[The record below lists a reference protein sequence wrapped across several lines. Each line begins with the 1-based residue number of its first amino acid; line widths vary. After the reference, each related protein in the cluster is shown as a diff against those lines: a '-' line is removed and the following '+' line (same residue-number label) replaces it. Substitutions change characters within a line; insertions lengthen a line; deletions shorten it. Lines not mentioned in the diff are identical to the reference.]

1 MKKNIIFKSLF
12 VFSLLIIFA
21 ACSEDD
27 SNPSNPQTPE
37 TAGTYQ
43 GTNSLDTTM
52 TITVSGIS
60 GKAFVTSYSINYK
73 SNSGG
78 TSIKGNVGESDSDG
92 LAEVVNNSF
101 EISLGAEADEKLT
114 GTISSSTM
122 TGNFKIPSGAFSS
135 AITGTY
141 SISK

>member
-52 TITVSGIS
+52 TITVSGID
-60 GKAFVTSYSINYK
+60 GKPFVTSYSINYK
-73 SNSGG
+73 SSSGG

-92 LAEVVNNSF
+92 LAAVLNNSF
-101 EISLGAEADEKLT
+101 EISLGSEADEKLT
-114 GTISSSTM
+114 GTISGSTM
-122 TGNFKIPSGAFSS
+122 TGNFKIPSGPFSN